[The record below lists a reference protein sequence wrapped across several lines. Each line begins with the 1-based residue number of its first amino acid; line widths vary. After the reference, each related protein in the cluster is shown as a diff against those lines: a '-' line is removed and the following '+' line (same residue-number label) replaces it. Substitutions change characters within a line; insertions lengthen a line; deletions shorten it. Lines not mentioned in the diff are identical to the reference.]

1 MEDLVRNTGGN
12 PLVPLSGDNDGELR
26 RISEIPAEHARVD
39 A

>member
-1 MEDLVRNTGGN
+1 MDDLVRNTGGN
-12 PLVPLSGDNDGELR
+12 PLLPLSGDNGGGLR